1 MKNTIVTGSLIV
13 FSDGFVWK
21 RLSNEKAYKIW
32 VSAEN
37 EDFELYKVRVDDES
51 ESLIESLED
60 LQDTFKQGH
69 HVCIEVGKLPYSIGL
84 NYLRNLQEMSVTAV
98 ILGGT
103 NCDEG
108 SMDWLFGSLG
118 NENFY
123 ICQPAS
129 FYKSQQEIE
138 KVNPLYAFKV
148 ATAYF
153 RGQGLV
159 PVFEDCHCRLII
171 LRYGVG

>member
-84 NYLRNLQEMSVTAV
+84 NSLRNLQELSVEAV
-98 ILGGT
+98 EYLTGPKGYSRGQAFNIIREWAKEFTEKYGICGYPYR
-103 NCDEG
+103 
-108 SMDWLFGSLG
+108 
-118 NENFY
+118 FY
-123 ICQPAS
+123 IDSYSGYIVEYPITL
-129 FYKSQQEIE
+129 IE
-138 KVNPLYAFKV
+138 WV
-148 ATAYF
+148 
-153 RGQGLV
+153 QGLKPGTV
-159 PVFEDCHCRLII
+159 IKIGNVFSYH
-171 LRYGVG
+171 Y